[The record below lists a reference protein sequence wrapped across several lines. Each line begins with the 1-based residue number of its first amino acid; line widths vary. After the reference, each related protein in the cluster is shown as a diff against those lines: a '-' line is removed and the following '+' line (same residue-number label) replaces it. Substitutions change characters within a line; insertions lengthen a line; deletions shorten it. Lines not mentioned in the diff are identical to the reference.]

1 MDGCIYRVGI
11 DVGGTFTDIMVMR
24 DGAAGEPAFH
34 DKTPSIPGNEA
45 AAVIDALELA
55 ATHHGLALEAFLGAT
70 DTINFG
76 TTVVTNA
83 MLEHKGAAAAMITT
97 RGFRDVIDLRR
108 GYKESLFDIRLAA
121 PPPIVRRRHRIGV
134 TERIDCDGKVVV
146 PLDEEEVIAAVKQ
159 LRAAGIAA
167 YSVCLLQSPAN
178 PVHEQRVAGLIREH
192 HPGAFRS
199 EERV

>member
-70 DTINFG
+70 DTIG
-76 TTVVTNA
+76 TASRMSGVNQV
-83 MLEHKGAAAAMITT
+83 
-97 RGFRDVIDLRR
+97 DV
-108 GYKESLFDIRLAA
+108 SLSCGRTFDS
-121 PPPIVRRRHRIGV
+121 
-134 TERIDCDGKVVV
+134 
-146 PLDEEEVIAAVKQ
+146 
-159 LRAAGIAA
+159 AGINNTSSNVRPIRPKRALKAA
-167 YSVCLLQSPAN
+167 SPPRSSVGSSA
-178 PVHEQRVAGLIREH
+178 IRQHNSGNGTHKE
-192 HPGAFRS
+192 PG
-199 EERV
+199 EV